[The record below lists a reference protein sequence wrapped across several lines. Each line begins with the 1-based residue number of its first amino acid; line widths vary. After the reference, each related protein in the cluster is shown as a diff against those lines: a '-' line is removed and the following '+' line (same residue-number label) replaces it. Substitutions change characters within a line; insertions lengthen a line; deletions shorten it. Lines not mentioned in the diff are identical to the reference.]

1 MKKICFLGGWGG
13 GGFPYERGGDARRLA
28 SDFGEKHVFKKAKI
42 PNRFKR
48 GPSINA

>member
-1 MKKICFLGGWGG
+1 MLVVSLWDEI
-13 GGFPYERGGDARRLA
+13 

-48 GPSINA
+48 GPSTNV

>member
-1 MKKICFLGGWGG
+1 MWKRFFFSGG

-48 GPSINA
+48 GPSINV